1 MKFFLAQLNKMIIL
15 FFFHIH
21 NSDVNIRDTFYGS
34 GIGEH
39 FMTCLEKFW
48 NSSLIPQKFEFW

>member
-34 GIGEH
+34 GTGEH
-39 FMTCLEKFW
+39 FMTCLEKF
-48 NSSLIPQKFEFW
+48 